1 MNNGVLNYIR
11 KNSKMNKSGLRSV
24 MDITQD
30 SGSCDGGS
38 IPSGD
43 INLNFF

>member
-1 MNNGVLNYIR
+1 
-11 KNSKMNKSGLRSV
+11 

-43 INLNFF
+43 VNKSSVIYGVDASNRKAKKTD

>member
-1 MNNGVLNYIR
+1 
-11 KNSKMNKSGLRSV
+11 

-43 INLNFF
+43 VNRKDGLRKVVKSVDRTRFLNDTIV